1 MALIGPAVL
10 CVFSLAFLW
19 AWVIER
25 RRHYLLLLAAAPALF
40 AIAVAI
46 QVFFWPPYVPA
57 NALLSGLFYTL
68 AVQIAAEGVLRR
80 SGKRLGRAWHLCA
93 FAAVMGGLWFYSYV
107 TPNLL
112 IRVYLQNFGYGL
124 VLLVASLQLAP
135 LMRGRPVDRVLF
147 WVLFV
152 FGLHFFPRTILT
164 IGVEA
169 PGDVR
174 IFQDSL
180 FWQAMHLSLAV
191 LGAALATA
199 LLAATLSDVIDDLR
213 RERDSDGLTGL
224 LNRRAFEQRAGAVLA
239 ATGDAPCALLVCDLD
254 HFKRINDSHGHGAGD
269 EVLSAFGRLLRR
281 VSRENDLVGRIGG
294 EEFAILLPG
303 AAEAAG
309 QGLAER
315 ARSGLSGLV
324 VSFAPSGG
332 AVTASFGIAER
343 QPGDTFSELFTRA
356 DRRLYLAKAGG
367 RDRAVADDAAAS
379 RAPGAV
385 SAAAPEASSAPAP
398 R

>member
-25 RRHYLLLLAAAPALF
+25 RRDYLLLLAAAPALF
-40 AIAVAI
+40 AVAVAI
-46 QVFFWPPYVPA
+46 QVSFWPPSVPA
-57 NALLSGLFYTL
+57 NALLSGLFYTA

-80 SGKRLGRAWHLCA
+80 SGKRLGRGWHIGA
-93 FAAVMGGLWFYSYV
+93 FAAVMGGLWWFAYV

-112 IRVYLQNFGYGL
+112 ARVYLQNFGYGL
-124 VLLVASLQLAP
+124 VLLVASLHLTH

-147 WVLFV
+147 WVLFA
-152 FGLHFFPRTILT
+152 FGLHFFPRTLLT
-164 IGVEA
+164 IGLES

-174 IFQDSL
+174 VLQDSL
-180 FWQAMHLSLAV
+180 FWQVLHLSLAV

-269 EVLSAFGRLLRR
+269 EVLSAFGKLLRR
-281 VSRENDLVGRIGG
+281 VSREKDLVARIGG

-303 AAEAAG
+303 AAQAAG
-309 QGLAER
+309 LALAER
-315 ARSGLSGLV
+315 ARAGLAGLV
-324 VSFAPSGG
+324 FSFAPGGG

-343 QPGDTFSELFTRA
+343 QPGDTLSGLVARA
-356 DRRLYLAKAGG
+356 DRRLYQAKAAG
-367 RDRAVADDAAAS
+367 RDRVFADDTVEVPAPERAEAAALATGS
-379 RAPGAV
+379 IPT
-385 SAAAPEASSAPAP
+385 P

>member
-40 AIAVAI
+40 AIAVTI
-46 QVFFWPPYVPA
+46 QVFFWPPSVPA
-57 NALLSGLFYTL
+57 NAVLSGVFYTL

-93 FAAVMGGLWFYSYV
+93 FAAVMGGLWYFAYLV
-107 TPNLL
+107 PNLL
-112 IRVYLQNFGYGL
+112 ARVYLQNFGYGF
-124 VLLVASLQLAP
+124 VLLVSSLQLTP

-164 IGVEA
+164 IGLEA

-239 ATGDAPCALLVCDLD
+239 ATRDAPCALLVCDLD
-254 HFKRINDSHGHGAGD
+254 HFKRINDSRGHGAGD

-309 QGLAER
+309 QALAER

-343 QPGDTFSELFTRA
+343 QPGDSFSELFTRA

-379 RAPGAV
+379 PVPGAV
-385 SAAAPEASSAPAP
+385 SAAALEASSAQAP